1 MAAPSIPPVKR
12 ALRTFSLE
20 RARRLAAEALAAED
34 VSEVHHLIDAAFE
47 ESGLGGAS
55 SAEIEDPLNGGRSR
69 CPELLHA
76 PSSSTGVTAGM
87 SDFSNC
93 LDPRRGQSHAAVHDA
108 MPINSASADGRSPD
122 APIAVA

>member
-1 MAAPSIPPVKR
+1 MAGDPTSAVLLMGLGVETLSMAASCIPPVKR

-55 SAEIEDPLNGGRSR
+55 SAEIRI
-69 CPELLHA
+69 H
-76 PSSSTGVTAGM
+76 
-87 SDFSNC
+87 
-93 LDPRRGQSHAAVHDA
+93 
-108 MPINSASADGRSPD
+108 
-122 APIAVA
+122 